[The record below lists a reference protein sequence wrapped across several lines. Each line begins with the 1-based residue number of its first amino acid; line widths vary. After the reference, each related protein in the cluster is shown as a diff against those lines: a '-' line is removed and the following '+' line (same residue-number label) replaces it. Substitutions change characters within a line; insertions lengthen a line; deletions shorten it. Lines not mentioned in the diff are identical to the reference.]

1 MDPESPKPV
10 LEYRGVVKQRVRHT
24 AGWFVLTVIGWFL
37 VLFLGLVTLSEAFGL
52 VRNMIQESTARAAG
66 AVVVNQYDYETRIS
80 SLTFSVTFFLI
91 GLWILYMRKPTLIQ
105 EPQSNEDQPGNG
117 TTDS

>member
-1 MDPESPKPV
+1 MDPESARPV

-24 AGWFVLTVIGWFL
+24 AGGFMLTVIGWFL
-37 VLFLGLVTLSEAFGL
+37 VLFLGLVTLSGAFDL
-52 VRNMIQESTARAAG
+52 VRNEAEDSKARAAG

-80 SLTFSVTFFLI
+80 SLTISITFFLI
-91 GLWILYMRKPTLIQ
+91 GLWILYMRKPTFIQ

-117 TTDS
+117 TTGP

>member
-1 MDPESPKPV
+1 MDPESARPV

-24 AGWFVLTVIGWFL
+24 AGWFLLTVIGWFL
-37 VLFLGLVTLSEAFGL
+37 VLFCGLVTMSGAFDL
-52 VRNMIQESTARAAG
+52 FRNMIEESTARAAG
-66 AVVVNQYDYETRIS
+66 AVVVSQYDYEARIS

-91 GLWILYMRKPTLIQ
+91 GLWILYMRKPTFIQ

-117 TTDS
+117 TTDP